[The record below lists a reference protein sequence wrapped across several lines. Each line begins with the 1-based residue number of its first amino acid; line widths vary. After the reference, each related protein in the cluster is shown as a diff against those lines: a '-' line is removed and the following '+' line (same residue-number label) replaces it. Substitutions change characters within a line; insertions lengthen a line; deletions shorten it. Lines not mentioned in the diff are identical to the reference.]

1 MWYVFYV
8 MTTDVFVE
16 HRPALTGVAYRVLGT
31 ASDAEDVVQ
40 EAWLRWSKV
49 DHATVDDPRAY
60 LVTVVS
66 RIAVD
71 RLRSA
76 RARRESYVGEWLPEP
91 VSTVPGGSER
101 AEIADSVE
109 FALLVVL
116 ETLSPLERAVFV
128 LREAFQFPYA
138 EIAEII
144 GRGEAATRQ
153 LARRAREHVEER
165 RPRFEADRATRRRIT
180 ERFLAA
186 CVEGDLDGITGLLAE
201 DVTLVGDGGGRAKS
215 PLRTLRG
222 MSKVGR
228 FLASLTKAPNTRRFL
243 DSIGLDS
250 LDGLWTGIVEVNG
263 GPAAVIAAGDQV
275 LTVIVLEIADDRV
288 QDVYMIVNPEKMS
301 RVHPPLSS

>member
-1 MWYVFYV
+1 MWYVFCV

-16 HRPALTGVAYRVLGT
+16 HRSALTGVAYRVLGT

-40 EAWLRWSKV
+40 EAWLRWSRV

-91 VSTVPGGSER
+91 VSTAPDGSER

-165 RPRFEADRATRRRIT
+165 RPRFEADPAARRRMT

-201 DVTLVGDGGGRAKS
+201 DVTLVGDGGGRAKA
-215 PLRTLRG
+215 PLRSLHG
-222 MSKVGR
+222 VSKVGR
-228 FLASLTKAPNTRRFL
+228 FLAAIAGESNTRRFL
-243 DSIGLDS
+243 GSVGLDS
-250 LDGLWTGIVEVNG
+250 PDGLRTGIAEVNG
-263 GPAAVIAAGDQV
+263 GPAAIISAGDRV
-275 LTVIVLEIADDRV
+275 LTVVILEVVDDRV
-288 QDVYMIVNPEKMS
+288 QDVYMIANPEKMS
-301 RVHPPLSS
+301 HVRPPLSF

>member
-1 MWYVFYV
+1 MWYVFCV

-16 HRPALTGVAYRVLGT
+16 HRSALTGVAYRVLGT

-91 VSTVPGGSER
+91 VSTAPDGSER
-101 AEIADSVE
+101 AEMADSVE

-138 EIAEII
+138 EIARII
-144 GRGEAATRQ
+144 GREEAATRQ
-153 LARRAREHVEER
+153 LARRARDHVEER
-165 RPRFEADRATRRRIT
+165 RPRFEADRAARRRIT

-186 CVEGDLDGITGLLAE
+186 CLEGDLEGITGLLAE
-201 DVTLVGDGGGRAKS
+201 DATLVGDGGGRAKA
-215 PLRTLRG
+215 PLRTLHG
-222 MSKVGR
+222 MAKVGR
-228 FLASLTKAPNTRRFL
+228 FLASITNESNTRRFL
-243 DSIGLDS
+243 DSLGLDS
-250 LDGLWTGIVEVNG
+250 LDGMWAGITEING
-263 GPAAVIAAGDQV
+263 GPAAVIAAGGQV
-275 LTVIVLEIADDRV
+275 LTVVVLEVVDDRV
-288 QDVYMIVNPEKMS
+288 QDVYMIANPEKMS
-301 RVHPPLSS
+301 RVRLPLSS

>member
-1 MWYVFYV
+1 

-16 HRPALTGVAYRVLGT
+16 HRSALTGVAYRVLGS
-31 ASDAEDVVQ
+31 ASEAEDVVQ
-40 EAWLRWSKV
+40 EAWLRWSRV
-49 DHATVDDPRAY
+49 DHATVEDPRAY

-76 RARRESYVGEWLPEP
+76 RVRRESYVGEWLPEP
-91 VSTVPGGSER
+91 VSTAPDGSER

-138 EIAEII
+138 DIAEVI
-144 GRGEAATRQ
+144 GREEAATRQ
-153 LARRAREHVEER
+153 LARRAREHVQER

-186 CVEGDLDGITGLLAE
+186 CLEGDLEGITGLLAE
-201 DVTLVGDGGGRAKS
+201 DATLVGDGGGRARA
-215 PLRTLRG
+215 PLRSLHGTA
-222 MSKVGR
+222 KVGR
-228 FLASLTKAPNTRRFL
+228 FLASITSEPNTRRFL
-243 DSIGLDS
+243 APLGLDS
-250 LDGLWTGIVEVNG
+250 LDGLWTGIVELNG
-263 GPAAVIAAGDQV
+263 GPAAVVAAGDRV
-275 LTVIVLEIADDRV
+275 LTVMILEVVGDRV
-288 QDVYMIVNPEKMS
+288 RDVYLIVNPEKMS
-301 RVHPPLSS
+301 RVRPPLSS